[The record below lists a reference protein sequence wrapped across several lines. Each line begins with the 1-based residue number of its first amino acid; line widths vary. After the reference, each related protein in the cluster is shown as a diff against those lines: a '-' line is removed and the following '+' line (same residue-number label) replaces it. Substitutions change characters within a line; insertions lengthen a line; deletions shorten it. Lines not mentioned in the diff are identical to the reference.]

1 MPTAVFVFALDISV
15 QFGIVGTMKKLLV
28 LQGLPASGKSTYA
41 RELLALAEVG
51 TALRINNDE
60 LSAMMFG
67 SSFAPSSNS
76 SQLLGKVRA
85 EIIRNS
91 FRLGY
96 ELVIVDNTNLSPKT
110 FKSLQRIAEDCDA
123 EFELDNS
130 FLDVPIEEC
139 LRRNASRENPV
150 PENVIWE
157 MAKLI
162 RK

>member
-1 MPTAVFVFALDISV
+1 
-15 QFGIVGTMKKLLV
+15 MKKLLV

-41 RELLALAEVG
+41 KELLNSLEEG
-51 TALRINNDE
+51 TALRVNNDD
-60 LSAMMFG
+60 LSTMLHGKSYTPGISDSRA
-67 SSFAPSSNS
+67 
-76 SQLLGKVRA
+76 SQLLGKIRA
-85 EIIRNS
+85 EIIRNA

-110 FKSLQRIAEDCDA
+110 FKSLQRLAEDCGA

-139 LRRNASRENPV
+139 LRRNAVRENPV
-150 PENVIWE
+150 PEKVIWE

>member
-1 MPTAVFVFALDISV
+1 
-15 QFGIVGTMKKLLV
+15 MKKLLV
-28 LQGLPASGKSTYA
+28 LQGLPASGKSTHA
-41 RELLALAEVG
+41 KELLALAEEG

-60 LSAMMFG
+60 LSLMLHGRTFTPGDSKA
-67 SSFAPSSNS
+67 
-76 SQLLGKVRA
+76 SQLLGKIRA

-96 ELVIVDNTNLSPKT
+96 QLVIVDNTNLSPKT

-123 EFELDNS
+123 EFECDNS

-139 LRRNASRENPV
+139 LRRNALRENPV
-150 PENVIWE
+150 PEKVIWE

-162 RK
+162 RE

>member
-1 MPTAVFVFALDISV
+1 
-15 QFGIVGTMKKLLV
+15 MKKLLV
-28 LQGLPASGKSTYA
+28 LQGLPASGKSTHA
-41 RELLALAEVG
+41 KELLASAEEG

-60 LSAMMFG
+60 LSLMLHGRTFTPGDPKA
-67 SSFAPSSNS
+67 
-76 SQLLGKVRA
+76 SQLLGKIRA
-85 EIIRNS
+85 EIIRNA

-130 FLDVPIEEC
+130 FLAVPIEEC
-139 LRRNASRENPV
+139 LRRNATRETPV
-150 PENVIWE
+150 PEKVIWE

-162 RK
+162 RE